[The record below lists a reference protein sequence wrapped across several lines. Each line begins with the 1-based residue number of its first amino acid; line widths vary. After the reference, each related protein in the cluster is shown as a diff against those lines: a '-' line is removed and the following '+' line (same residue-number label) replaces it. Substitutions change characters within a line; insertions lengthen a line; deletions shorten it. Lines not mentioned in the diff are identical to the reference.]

1 MPPVRHTG
9 IGPGN
14 PTPSPL
20 LLANIEIESPLTHLQ
35 TVVPNS
41 QLPRGAAS
49 DQAPYR
55 RRDGTSAFLG
65 VERSREPRQRPL
77 RRARTASARNLR
89 MSFGRPVLVYLREP
103 CCRCTWHRYYRRHLH
118 HGERTPLR
126 APRSYRTAAP
136 CNRGQGDHM
145 ANASSLL
152 IEDVD
157 RREFARLQKLVNPR
171 PGYS

>member
-1 MPPVRHTG
+1 
-9 IGPGN
+9 
-14 PTPSPL
+14 
-20 LLANIEIESPLTHLQ
+20 
-35 TVVPNS
+35 
-41 QLPRGAAS
+41 
-49 DQAPYR
+49 
-55 RRDGTSAFLG
+55 
-65 VERSREPRQRPL
+65 
-77 RRARTASARNLR
+77 

-145 ANASSLL
+145 ANASSSL

-157 RREFARLQKLVNPR
+157 RRQFARLQKLVNPR
-171 PGYS
+171 PGYSKEPCGKGHGNPNKAISLWRRASLPDQCDPFSDLHGPCHRLPHRSPGDTRTHIYASRVNTALCFHSCE